1 MIKVENGSVIME
13 GSALNLCIDYLVLSA
28 AFKEDVLTQL
38 FAGEAAINV
47 ARKRLH
53 IASDVP
59 VEAKASEISDVKS
72 LAIVT
77 ALCAKFEAFA
87 EKLQEENHGQNDD
100 DSQA

>member
-28 AFKEDVLTQL
+28 AFKEDVLAQL
-38 FAGEAAINV
+38 FVGETAINI

-77 ALCAKFEAFA
+77 AICTKFEAF
-87 EKLQEENHGQNDD
+87 EKKLQEENHGQNDD